1 MLTPSTRRGSSA
13 ARRRTRS
20 SRALSGTACLLALAL
35 AGSALATAPA
45 AGAASASTSDSWRP
59 DLTRTDADDVNVEYA
74 AGALRV
80 RDGSVSPASLGR
92 GGGYGSAVLE
102 AHRVDRPVNRVTVDL
117 DATVPEA
124 ASVEVDVR
132 GRTAGGTWTEWRQ
145 AVTGTAVELPRD
157 VVDVQARLTLWNAEG
172 GATAVVRALTLTAD
186 DTGSTPVEPTPKVA
200 SAFSARVFATR
211 EGLVGHTTANG
222 HVIRENDHFVALPS
236 RRALSPKGSGQY
248 SVQVCGPARCETA
261 PVWDVGPWNTHDDHW
276 NPSAQREQW
285 KDLPRGLPQAQA
297 AYENGYNGGRDEFGR
312 QVANPAGIDLADG
325 TFYNVGLDDNGWVTV
340 TYLWTDG
347 GGATTS
353 FPTWGTDVSVRQQAT
368 TTSTRVAS
376 LPGPTTVRVRC
387 QVHGQLVNYAGY
399 SNDGWSYLP
408 DYGGYVSNIFIDVAE
423 SWLPGVPAC

>member
-1 MLTPSTRRGSSA
+1 MLTPSTRRRSFA
-13 ARRRTRS
+13 ACRRTRS
-20 SRALSGTACLLALAL
+20 SRALSGTACLLALA
-35 AGSALATAPA
+35 GWALATAPA
-45 AGAASASTSDSWRP
+45 AGAPVASTSDSWRP
-59 DLTRTDADDVNVEYA
+59 DLTRTGADDVNVEYA

-92 GGGYGSAVLE
+92 RGGYASAVLE

-172 GATAVVRALTLTAD
+172 GATAVVRALTLTAG
-186 DTGSTPVEPTPKVA
+186 DTGSALAGPTPKVA

-236 RRALSPKGSGQY
+236 RRALSPKGSAQY

-347 GGATTS
+347 GGDTTS
-353 FPTWGTDVSVRQQAT
+353 FPTWDTDVSVRQQAT

-387 QVHGQLVNYAGY
+387 QVHGQLVYYAGY

-408 DYGGYVSNIFIDVAE
+408 DYGGYVSNIFVDVAE
-423 SWLPGVPAC
+423 SWLPGVPTC